1 MAIRKLQVPSSS
13 TIGTP
18 EGSDV
23 VLSFYNDIDK
33 FARSVKDVLDAG
45 YDDDITL
52 VIQFPE
58 DGDYPIF
65 RNSSFARTITQVT
78 AICSSGSC
86 TVTGKIGSTPLGGDP
101 NSVTTSESVED
112 HDSDNEAPIGS
123 DGFITVSSNSGC
135 ENLVVS
141 IKYHRGYV

>member
-1 MAIRKLQVPSSS
+1 MTLKKLQVPDSA
-13 TIGTP
+13 TIGNP
-18 EGSDV
+18 DGSPV
-23 VLSFYNDIDK
+23 VLSFYNDIEKQWGGLVD
-33 FARSVKDVLDAG
+33 LLEAG

-58 DGDYPIF
+58 DGDYAIF
-65 RNSSFARTITQVT
+65 RNASFARTITQVT
-78 AICSSGSC
+78 AICSAGSC

-101 NSVTTSESVED
+101 NSVTTSESVKDHED
-112 HDSDNEAPIGS
+112 DNEAAVGS
-123 DGFITVSSNSGC
+123 DGYITVSSNSGC